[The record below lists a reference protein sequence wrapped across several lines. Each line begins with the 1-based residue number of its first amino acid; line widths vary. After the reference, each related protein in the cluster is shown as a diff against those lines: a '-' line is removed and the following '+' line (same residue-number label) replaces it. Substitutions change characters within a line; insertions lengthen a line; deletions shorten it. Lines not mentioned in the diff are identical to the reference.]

1 MMTGDSDMGPNA
13 TKILISQRGNSG
25 VATRPSRDGQPHL
38 PFGVVQ
44 DSGTD
49 RIVVKRWSELIS
61 DAEHRLKFV
70 QNSLEYETSHDSG
83 LAHLREKYAQFL
95 PDEAATD
102 VGYLH
107 QRHKDVS
114 RVFAVRIVLVRYF
127 IDYMDGR
134 SGGNDHST
142 AHF

>member
-1 MMTGDSDMGPNA
+1 M
-13 TKILISQRGNSG
+13 
-25 VATRPSRDGQPHL
+25 
-38 PFGVVQ
+38 VQ

-95 PDEAATD
+95 PDEAAAAD
-102 VGYLH
+102 QALDEADRK
-107 QRHKDVS
+107 QP
-114 RVFAVRIVLVRYF
+114 
-127 IDYMDGR
+127 R
-134 SGGNDHST
+134 S
-142 AHF
+142 A